1 MKPLVWKTTV
11 KQNVPRVS
19 AKKREAVRRPYTRSG
34 AEYRSVSP
42 TVQECER
49 PAVDEQ
55 TLQRQSDQG
64 SDTASS
70 SDQVVLDLN
79 GQQTP
84 DLELCN
90 DDSISSGTVIEETTD
105 LLLPSRKS
113 KTHSKRLERL
123 QYADSL
129 SQFDVIRN
137 DFYRIEGSPV
147 SFNCAESSGSPTFTA
162 TNKGIPEPPSIA
174 TWSTQDGIGDAMSL
188 AVSQTQ
194 VPFPPCDDT
203 DGNELPLF
211 VNDNE
216 QHPQAPWDRIFADDC
231 RLSIT
236 SLNNGLLDGMT
247 KHDLTMH
254 YFDSVCQILSCFDSH
269 ENPFRYDIPRVM
281 LTCDYVHDCVIAMSA
296 AHLAN
301 SRMGM
306 ESTALKYQA
315 RAMAG
320 LSFVIQSMQAPAC
333 ADDAQIALC
342 SSYDRST
349 RYQALLTAMM
359 LGISSVSQIS
369 MPSSSAILTVK

>member
-11 KQNVPRVS
+11 KQNVPRDS
-19 AKKREAVRRPYTRSG
+19 ARKREAVRRPYTRSG

-70 SDQVVLDLN
+70 SGQIVLDLN
-79 GQQTP
+79 GQQT
-84 DLELCN
+84 LAFELGN
-90 DDSISSGTVIEETTD
+90 DDSTSLGTVNEDMTN
-105 LLLPSRKS
+105 LLMPSRKS

-123 QYADSL
+123 QYADIF

-137 DFYRIEGSPV
+137 DFHRIEGSPV
-147 SFNCAESSGSPTFTA
+147 SIHCAESSRSPTFTA
-162 TNKGIPEPPSIA
+162 ISKGIPEPSSTA
-174 TWSTQDGIGDAMSL
+174 TWSTQDGIDDAISL

-194 VPFPPCDDT
+194 VPFPPDD
-203 DGNELPLF
+203 DAHGNELPLF

-216 QHPQAPWDRIFADDC
+216 QHPRAPWDFVSADDC
-231 RLSIT
+231 SLNIT
-236 SLNNGLLDGMT
+236 SLNNGLFDGMT

-301 SRMGM
+301 SRTGM

-333 ADDAQIALC
+333 ADDAGIALC
-342 SSYDRST
+342 SSYDRSV

-369 MPSSSAILTVK
+369 CPPVLQFLL